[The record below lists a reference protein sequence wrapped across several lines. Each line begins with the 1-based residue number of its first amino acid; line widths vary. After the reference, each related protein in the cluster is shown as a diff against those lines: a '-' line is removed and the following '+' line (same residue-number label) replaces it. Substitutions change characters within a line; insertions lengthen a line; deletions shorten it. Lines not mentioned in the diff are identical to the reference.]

1 VEEGKDTYPAKEIE
15 TNYDVSYNRNA
26 VRMEGREGGRE
37 GGREEE
43 KERKRGGGMGREQK
57 IKSNYLIIKVK
68 E

>member
-37 GGREEE
+37 EE
-43 KERKRGGGMGREQK
+43 KERKREEGGWAENK
-57 IKSNYLIIKVK
+57 KSNQTI
-68 E
+68 